1 MEVEELAEANPEPAR
16 IGTNIAEAS
25 PITTNSSRSGTR
37 INLVE
42 EVAAAAVVIG
52 MVDVLIR
59 VTGEISRSIGIIS
72 SRVRVSDLMGI
83 VPGVQVRNRME
94 VVVRSRAG
102 IDRSIGISKVRR
114 NGLARR
120 RVREI
125 DSVEGIRTGHSMA
138 KEDKGI
144 STETREE
151 EEVANDSRLTRTRR
165 MAVAA
170 AAEASGTTSHV
181 VKTNI
186 TTKNRS
192 KIWTTCSR
200 QSRRS

>member
-1 MEVEELAEANPEPAR
+1 MEELAEASQEPAR
-16 IGTNIAEAS
+16 IGTNIAEAN
-25 PITTNSSRSGTR
+25 PTTTNSSRSGTR
-37 INLVE
+37 TNLVE
-42 EVAAAAVVIG
+42 EEAAVVAVEIG
-52 MVDVLIR
+52 MVDVLIM
-59 VTGEISRSIGIIS
+59 VTGEISRLIGINSS

-83 VPGVQVRNRME
+83 VLGVPVRSRME
-94 VVVRSRAG
+94 DVVRSRAG

-125 DSVEGIRTGHSMA
+125 DSVEGIRIGHSMA

-151 EEVANDSRLTRTRR
+151 EEEEVANGSHLTRIRR
-165 MAVAA
+165 MAA

-192 KIWTTCSR
+192 KILTTCSR